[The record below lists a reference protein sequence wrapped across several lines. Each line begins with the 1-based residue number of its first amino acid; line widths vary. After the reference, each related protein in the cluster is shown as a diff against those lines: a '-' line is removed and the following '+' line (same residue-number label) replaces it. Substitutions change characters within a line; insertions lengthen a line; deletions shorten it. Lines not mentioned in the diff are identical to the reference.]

1 MIQYRELKQRVRIEQ
16 VLAHYKVR
24 TTKKGSQ
31 HVAECP
37 FCTGTFKASFEKN
50 CFICFSCG
58 AKGNILDFVAKK
70 ENMSIKDAAY
80 LLFATFI
87 ERPEPQEPLHRP
99 ARILSRL
106 KAIFG

>member
-1 MIQYRELKQRVRIEQ
+1 MIQYRELKQRVTIEQ
-16 VLAHYKVR
+16 VLAHYKVP

-50 CFICFSCG
+50 CFICFSCD

-70 ENMSIKDAAY
+70 EGMSIKEAGY
-80 LLFATFI
+80 LLFATFLSK
-87 ERPEPQEPLHRP
+87 PSPVPLF
-99 ARILSRL
+99 ARV
-106 KAIFG
+106 KALFTAG